1 MKEANKTNPCPHC
14 GKPDWCYSLDNL
26 SVCKRDAEPAQGW
39 YKTTKCDSEGTYY
52 YAVEQPKKKARPKGT
67 RYWVYTEAFTKKP
80 LVMVCRTDDGEG
92 GKPQRWQERWN
103 EKTKKW
109 VKGLTG
115 ISRDD
120 ISVYRYHEVR
130 QAIKDKKPIFIVEG
144 EPCADAL
151 WNLGLAATTN
161 IGGSG
166 KWQETDTNDL
176 AGAEQIILC
185 PDRDK
190 PGLKHMEEI
199 AENFPAAKW
208 LYAYPD
214 SPFWEPGRISESKGL
229 DVADWIEDFNLT
241 ADDILKAVEPKRTF
255 DTQPDPKPDEPEL
268 KFNSKLN
275 KKLHQIECRLGNHL
289 SYNEFKKRIEID
301 YQPISDDL
309 NDQGGAKLFIAETLD
324 LDIGDS
330 DAVAILNRV
339 AKKQPYHPVR
349 DYLEEC
355 YSRYGTDTTILESI
369 ALRYFGASEPIHQ
382 TYIIKHLIGSVKRV
396 FEPGCKYD
404 SMLILKGEQ
413 GAKKSTWLRTLY
425 GDENFTDSV
434 LGTEEKDSL
443 MALSQYWAC
452 EYSEFETISTKKD
465 VSQLKSWLA
474 RNRDD
479 YRAPYAKTVKS
490 HPRTFVLVGSTN
502 RDDFLK
508 DETGSRRFMIIP
520 VERDIPIEQ
529 LVEERDRI
537 WGAAVSLYRAGVA
550 SYLSSVEMK
559 LQKIINEDYTQID
572 PWSDIIAAYLVNETR
587 EFIPTCHLL
596 EKAIGLEANQMGTQE
611 SKRVAAIM
619 LQFGFKRQRRR
630 VNGILQW
637 GFVTVPDDDHK
648 IADDLEQAVI
658 RTQQEVQQ
666 ADPVVPQE
674 DTVETCVNWV
684 KSAIAENDP
693 ETAGHIKVVLQDI
706 CTEKPEFR
714 SAIWENLDTEERE
727 VFKQLTAENAAK
739 AISFWE
745 PWGTLVK
752 LGLKKFETRSWST
765 DYRGK
770 LVIQVAQKQDKY
782 LKDACESLCRKLGI
796 ELNYDELP
804 FGMAIAVCELT
815 DCVEMTEEF
824 ISQQSETE
832 IQCGDWQPGRFA
844 WKLENVQSISPVPMK
859 GKQGLWNVDLADLV
873 EENAIATPA
882 YKVGDSIIINKKHKV
897 SAGKHYLI
905 AEVQENGWVM
915 CGQGT
920 VGALFHEE
928 FFSVLIPEKTVLKA
942 LKHKDH
948 DFWNK
953 PTLNQGKLEA
963 VIQKDGKFWARVT
976 CKRGFEMFNL
986 EAVEVVK

>member
-26 SVCKRDAEPAQGW
+26 SVCKRDSEPAQGW
-39 YKTTKCDSEGTYY
+39 YKTTKTDSEGSYY
-52 YAVEQPKKKARPKGT
+52 YAVEQPKKKVRPKGT

-80 LVMVCRTDDGEG
+80 LVRVCRTDDGEG

-255 DTQPDPKPDEPEL
+255 DTQPDSKPDEPEL

-559 LQKIINEDYTQID
+559 LQKIINEDYTQVD

-648 IADDLEQAVI
+648 IADDLEQAI
-658 RTQQEVQQ
+658 ERTQQEVQQ
-666 ADPVVPQE
+666 DDPVVPQE

-714 SAIWENLDTEERE
+714 SAIWENLDAEERE
-727 VFKQLTAENAAK
+727 VFKQLTTEK
-739 AISFWE
+739 IDAISTQTIAE
-745 PWGTLVK
+745 R
-752 LGLKKFETRSWST
+752 KF
-765 DYRGK
+765 K
-770 LVIQVAQKQDKY
+770 V
-782 LKDACESLCRKLGI
+782 
-796 ELNYDELP
+796 
-804 FGMAIAVCELT
+804 
-815 DCVEMTEEF
+815 
-824 ISQQSETE
+824 
-832 IQCGDWQPGRFA
+832 GDR
-844 WKLENVQSISPVPMK
+844 VISPAGTKATITAYAGYLDWFGK
-859 GKQGLWNVDLADLV
+859 GTFHQYDLLLEDAIESRQPEHNLSLDTQTIA
-873 EENAIATPA
+873 EEKAIATPA

-905 AEVQENGWVM
+905 AEVQENGWVG
-915 CGQGT
+915 CEQGT
-920 VGALFHEE
+920 VGTLTVFHEE
-928 FFSVLIPEKTVLKA
+928 FFTVLIPQKTLLKA

-963 VIQKDGKFWARVT
+963 VIKKDGKYWARVT

-986 EAVEVVK
+986 EAVEVIE